1 MKISVKQGKRGHWNL
16 KDWVVQTS
24 NDQCFPPIFVLLIKY
39 ILLGIV
45 SVYQLSFIVLSL
57 KILIL
62 S

>member
-1 MKISVKQGKRGHWNL
+1 MKISIKQGKRGNWNV

-45 SVYQLSFIVLSL
+45 SVYQFI
-57 KILIL
+57 IHCIIP
-62 S
+62 